1 MQVTG
6 WSGLADADEVE
17 PDLARALWTA
27 SAVPVADSGATWESG
42 LNKYTA
48 SR

>member
-27 SAVPVADSGATWESG
+27 SAVPSAQ
-42 LNKYTA
+42 A
-48 SR
+48 SSKRRHEGS